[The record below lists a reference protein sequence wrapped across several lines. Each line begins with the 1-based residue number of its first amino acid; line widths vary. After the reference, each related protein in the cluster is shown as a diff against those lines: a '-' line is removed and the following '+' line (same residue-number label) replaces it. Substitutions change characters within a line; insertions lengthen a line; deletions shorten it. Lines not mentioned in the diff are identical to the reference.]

1 MTLPTSPSEC
11 HAPFTC
17 AAAKRLWP
25 FTETIN
31 EIAFLFQDYAASEY
45 IEKEGPT
52 YAAAQEAEYTHLLLM
67 AVGASMPLEL
77 IDHPLD
83 ELLARATAAGP
94 YTAETL
100 TQEQELCLSKA
111 RWFGECGSHPED
123 PRFDLSKEL
132 MAALLNAEYERG
144 AAAERAKLQAEIER
158 LRAKAKMALRVSP
171 SINIFPTAE

>member
-67 AVGASMPLEL
+67 AVGELRECQDLALTWRQEADEDAIPLAVAL
-77 IDHPLD
+77 NDYY
-83 ELLARATAAGP
+83 LAH
-94 YTAETL
+94 
-100 TQEQELCLSKA
+100 K
-111 RWFGECGSHPED
+111 
-123 PRFDLSKEL
+123 
-132 MAALLNAEYERG
+132 
-144 AAAERAKLQAEIER
+144 
-158 LRAKAKMALRVSP
+158 
-171 SINIFPTAE
+171 